1 MSCAGGECVQVRQGW
16 THQHHLDRLGHETYV
31 GLQDV
36 IVEGWG
42 QHPPTLE
49 PRLPIQ
55 QEQTTAWVTDGGVCW
70 SGRRDQMGDQGQL
83 GKKQGFSEKAHHGK
97 AGKANIL
104 HFRNMNGPQAWS
116 SSQRLGQLRDK
127 GSEDIR
133 VQVIK

>member
-1 MSCAGGECVQVRQGW
+1 MDSVSCAGGECVQVRQGW

-55 QEQTTAWVTDGGVCW
+55 QEQTTAWVTDGYVVGVEKG
-70 SGRRDQMGDQGQL
+70 SGGRQRTTREEL
-83 GKKQGFSEKAHHGK
+83 RV
-97 AGKANIL
+97 AGEGTSRQRQEGPVY
-104 HFRNMNGPQAWS
+104 FRNVNFQNVWS
-116 SSQRLGQLRDK
+116 YCVSAKCDPSGSIFSLG
-127 GSEDIR
+127 E
-133 VQVIK
+133 QV

>member
-49 PRLPIQ
+49 PHLPIQ

-97 AGKANIL
+97 GRK
-104 HFRNMNGPQAWS
+104 
-116 SSQRLGQLRDK
+116 GQYTSLQEREWPP
-127 GSEDIR
+127 SL
-133 VQVIK
+133 VIKPEIRAAPR